1 MKLLLKNQK
10 LDCCRK
16 SQVKHINKHEKNLE
30 MQQYITGN
38 KTNDN
43 VEITIKFKQT
53 KASECVKLV
62 SHDIIVTTIYFCLQ
76 IMMVAAVI

>member
-1 MKLLLKNQK
+1 MKLLFKNQK

-16 SQVKHINKHEKNLE
+16 SQVKYLNKHEKNLE

-43 VEITIKFKQT
+43 VEITIKCKYT
-53 KASECVKLV
+53 KASEGVKLV
-62 SHDIIVTTIYFCLQ
+62 SYDI
-76 IMMVAAVI
+76 

>member
-43 VEITIKFKQT
+43 VEITIKCKQT

-62 SHDIIVTTIYFCLQ
+62 SYDI
-76 IMMVAAVI
+76 